1 VTFRVLSAESMK
13 KAVFGDVALCSF
25 VETDLRNVGQFLRD
39 YTAQIPED
47 SHLQQK
53 IIFVMCI
60 IIYPP
65 ISRPSFLVAKS
76 SYKMFRH
83 QNLSCISCHS
93 ITMSPAYGSFLDFV
107 KQQTYRVNYIYNLIV
122 T

>member
-1 VTFRVLSAESMK
+1 VTFRVLSVESMK

-25 VETDLRNVGQFLRD
+25 VEIDLRNVGQFLRD

-53 IIFVMCI
+53 IIFVMYI

-65 ISRPSFLVAKS
+65 ISSLFLPSK

-93 ITMSPAYGSFLDFV
+93 ITMCPDYGSFLDV
-107 KQQTYRVNYIYNLIV
+107 VIITTDLSGKLYIDL
-122 T
+122 